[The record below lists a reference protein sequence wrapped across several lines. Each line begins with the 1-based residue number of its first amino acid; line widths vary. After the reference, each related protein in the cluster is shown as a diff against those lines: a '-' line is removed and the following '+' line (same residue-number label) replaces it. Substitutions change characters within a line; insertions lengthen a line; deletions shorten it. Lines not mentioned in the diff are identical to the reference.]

1 MSEMWQPDDDDSQPG
16 LGRPRPESPQLMIA
30 KQLVNA
36 YVTASSAEDREYA
49 ANDAE
54 SFMLAAGDEVE
65 MSVLI
70 VMLGLPAADLTQRV
84 RDLVAEKLRER
95 LPAAVALLLR
105 AVIGQRGPRRDNAAT
120 LLTLLSTADLAAGYI
135 AILAGEHDA
144 ALKKAAA
151 VELVALGKAAA
162 GPIFEALADGQ
173 VRSWIL
179 QASGCAPGATDAEI
193 LRQIV
198 GAP

>member
-1 MSEMWQPDDDDSQPG
+1 MSEAWQPDDEDYQPG

-36 YVTASSAEDREYA
+36 YVTASSAEDRQYA
-49 ANDAE
+49 ATDAE
-54 SFMLAAGDEVE
+54 SFLLAVGDEVE

-70 VMLGLPAADLTQRV
+70 VMLGLPDTDLTQPI
-84 RDLVAEKLRER
+84 RDFIAEKLRER

-105 AVIGQRGPRRDNAAT
+105 AVIGQRGPRRDNAAA

-135 AILAGEHDA
+135 AVLAGEHDA

-151 VELVALGKAAA
+151 RELVALGKAAA
-162 GPIFEALADGQ
+162 GPILEALADGE

-179 QASGCAPGATDAEI
+179 AASGCAPGATDAEI

-198 GAP
+198 AAP